1 MDDSV
6 VDHTG
11 VNHGAVSNRAVNNEA
26 VSNRAVN
33 GSGDFAALDDPALF
47 SWREDTRAE
56 LERLP
61 PGSPDYAALTA
72 RYDQSTEEI
81 DVRARAAWAKAV
93 PAVTPTR
100 TLAANLSNDEGAHQ

>member
-6 VDHTG
+6 VDHSA
-11 VNHGAVSNRAVNNEA
+11 VNRGAANHSAVNYGAANHSAVNNRAVSN
-26 VSNRAVN
+26 
-33 GSGDFAALDDPALF
+33 GDDFAALDDPALF

-61 PGSPDYAALTA
+61 PESPDYAALTA

-93 PAVTPTR
+93 PSGNP
-100 TLAANLSNDEGAHQ
+100 SNNQEKGAHQ

>member
-6 VDHTG
+6 VDHG
-11 VNHGAVSNRAVNNEA
+11 AINYGAANHSAANHSAVNNRAV
-26 VSNRAVN
+26 SD
-33 GSGDFAALDDPALF
+33 GDDFAALDDPALF

-61 PGSPDYAALTA
+61 PESPDYAALTA

-93 PAVTPTR
+93 PSGNP
-100 TLAANLSNDEGAHQ
+100 SNNQEKGAHQ

>member
-6 VDHTG
+6 VDHG
-11 VNHGAVSNRAVNNEA
+11 AVNYGAANHSAANHSAVSNRAV
-26 VSNRAVN
+26 SD
-33 GSGDFAALDDPALF
+33 GDDFAALDDPALF

-93 PAVTPTR
+93 PSGNP
-100 TLAANLSNDEGAHQ
+100 SNNQEKGAHQ